1 LSAARLGDLGL
12 VETCLRAE
20 PLAAEARI
28 GRQPY
33 GAPGLLWSML
43 YGVVMNRAPTL
54 TLLLEAGSPLDPTI
68 LPTVPASFGR
78 HRR

>member
-1 LSAARLGDLGL
+1 
-12 VETCLRAE
+12 
-20 PLAAEARI
+20 
-28 GRQPY
+28 
-33 GAPGLLWSML
+33 
-43 YGVVMNRAPTL
+43 MNRAPTL